1 MVLETTTGL
10 APDAVLTR
18 AKEFFSGRNPMA
30 AAFVEKESA
39 GHVALRGQGG
49 EEIVIAAAASG
60 GGTRVRGS
68 SLLFGQQ
75 VRRFFST
82 LPLAANQGIA

>member
-1 MVLETTTGL
+1 VVVETTTGL
-10 APDAVLTR
+10 APGAVLER

-49 EEIVIAAAASG
+49 EEIVIAAAAAG
-60 GGTRVRGS
+60 GSTRVRGS

-75 VRRFFST
+75 VRRFLST
-82 LPLAANQGIA
+82 LPLAGSQGAA

>member
-10 APDAVLTR
+10 TPDTVLKR

-49 EEIVIAAAASG
+49 EEIVIAAAAAG
-60 GGTRVRGS
+60 DGTRVRGS

-82 LPLAANQGIA
+82 LPEAGLTGAR